1 MTKDA
6 PPETEKFLEYYTS
19 PDVARRISE
28 VQKVIPVT
36 IGVADSITDPLLKSS
51 AEALADETWH
61 QNYLDQD
68 LGPNVG
74 AVVNDMSVAIVSG
87 ATSPEDAAQ
96 QIQDTYELE
105 NM

>member
-1 MTKDA
+1 MSEHA
-6 PPETEKFLEYYTS
+6 PLS
-19 PDVARRISE
+19 LA
-28 VQKVIPVT
+28 VT
-36 IGVADSITDPLLKSS
+36 WSDPQWQAS